1 VRFRSTLILLVVFAA
16 LGGYVYFAEY
26 RGHDERE
33 KQEASKKKLFSEP
46 LKDVTALSLTFPDHK
61 MSAVKKDDKHW
72 EFTEPQGLD
81 ADSDEWDML
90 VSSLSQIEKGGAVS
104 ASTNLA
110 QYGLDKPV
118 VEVTAKLKDG
128 KSVGV
133 LFGSENPKKS
143 DNYAKL
149 ADSPE
154 VFLSPVSGSKSFQ
167 KSLTDL
173 RNKKVLEFALD
184 DINSIRIED
193 GKTLM
198 EFQKSGMD
206 WLIKKPLD
214 LKADAE
220 EISGFLS
227 AIQSARATS
236 FADSGLTLM
245 SAGLAPVT
253 TKVTLHDAKANT
265 DKILSIGKSPETD
278 KYYARDESRTAIMII
293 NKDVPAKARR
303 PLIDWRDRSI
313 AHFDQGSIDE
323 LEIVRGPEKISVRK
337 QGSDWKLA
345 DGRKAQ
351 MDKISSLLLAVEFER
366 AQEIIDSPGN
376 PSTYGLDKP
385 RIEVTLRQAGKD
397 VIGLKLGGPTRNPMG
412 SYLKVST
419 NPAVMTVAEDFFA
432 KFSLKA
438 DDLAETH

>member
-81 ADSDEWDML
+81 ADSEEWDML

>member
-1 VRFRSTLILLVVFAA
+1 LVLLVVFAA

-33 KQEASKKKLFSEP
+33 QQEASKKKLFP
-46 LKDVTALSLTFPDHK
+46 TPIKDVTSLSLAFPDK
-61 MSAVKKDDKHW
+61 KFSATKKDDKHW
-72 EFTEPQGLD
+72 EFTEPMGIA

-90 VSSLSQIEKGGAVS
+90 VTSLGQIEKGGAVS
-104 ASTNLA
+104 SNGNLA
-110 QYGLDKPV
+110 QYGLDKPA

-128 KSVGV
+128 KTVDV
-133 LFGSENPKKS
+133 LFGSENPRKS
-143 DNYAKL
+143 DNYSKL
-149 ADSPE
+149 ADAPDI
-154 VFLSPVSGSKSFQ
+154 FLTPVSASKSFQ

-184 DINSIRIED
+184 DINSVRIED
-193 GKTLM
+193 GKNVL
-198 EFQKSGMD
+198 EFQKSGTD
-206 WLIKKPLD
+206 WLVKKPMD
-214 LKADAE
+214 LKGDSE

-227 AIQSARATS
+227 TIQSARAS
-236 FADSGLTLM
+236 EFADSGLTLI

-253 TKVTLHDAKANT
+253 TKITLHDGRANA
-265 DKILSIGKSPETD
+265 DRVLSLGKSPEKD
-278 KYYARDESRTAIMII
+278 KYYARDESRAAIMII
-293 NKDVPAKARR
+293 AKDVPTKARR

-313 AHFDQGSIDE
+313 AHFDQGSVDE
-323 LEIVRGPEKISVRK
+323 LEIVRGSEKISVKK

-366 AQEIIDSPGN
+366 AQEIIDTPG
-376 PSTYGLDKP
+376 SLSSYGLDKP
-385 RIEVTLRQAGKD
+385 RIEVALRQAGKD
-397 VIGLKLGGPTRNPMG
+397 VLGLKMGGETRNPVG

-438 DDLAETH
+438 DDIAETH

>member
-1 VRFRSTLILLVVFAA
+1 MRFRSTLILLVVFAA

-81 ADSDEWDML
+81 ADSEEWDML

-154 VFLSPVSGSKSFQ
+154 VFLSPVNGSKSFQ

-245 SAGLAPVT
+245 SAGLSPVT
-253 TKVTLHDAKANT
+253 TKITLHDAKANS
-265 DKILSIGKSPETD
+265 DKMLSLGKSAETD
-278 KYYARDESRTAIMII
+278 KYYARDESRAAIMII

-323 LEIVRGPEKISVRK
+323 LEIVRGTEKISIRK

>member
-1 VRFRSTLILLVVFAA
+1 MRFRSTLVLLVVFAA

-33 KQEASKKKLFSEP
+33 QKEASKKKLFP
-46 LKDVTALSLTFPDHK
+46 TPIKDVSSLSLTFPDHK
-61 MSAVKKDDKHW
+61 FSAIKKDDKHW
-72 EFTEPQGLD
+72 EFTEPQGMD

-90 VSSLSQIEKGGAVS
+90 VSSLGQIEKGSAVS
-104 ASTNLA
+104 TDANLA

-128 KSVGV
+128 KTVGV
-133 LFGSENPKKS
+133 LFGAENPKKS
-143 DNYAKL
+143 DSYAKL
-149 ADSPE
+149 ADSSD
-154 VFLSPVSGSKSFQ
+154 VFLSPLSASKSFQ

-173 RNKKVLEFALD
+173 RNKKVLEFAPD
-184 DINSIRIED
+184 DINSVRIED
-193 GKTLM
+193 GKNLF

-206 WLIKKPLD
+206 WLVKKPLD
-214 LKADAE
+214 LKADGE
-220 EISGFLS
+220 EISGFLDT
-227 AIQSARATS
+227 IQAARAS
-236 FADSGLTLM
+236 DFADSKLTLI

-253 TKVTLHDAKANT
+253 TKITLHDVKANS
-265 DKILSIGKSPETD
+265 DRVLSLGNSPEKD
-278 KYYARDESRTAIMII
+278 KYYARDESRSAIMVIG
-293 NKDVPAKARR
+293 KDVPDKARR

-313 AHFDQGSIDE
+313 AHFDQGSVDE
-323 LEIVRGPEKISVRK
+323 LEIVRGAEKISVKK

-351 MDKISSLLLAVEFER
+351 ADKISSLLLAVEFER

-376 PSTYGLDKP
+376 PAIYGLDKP
-385 RIEVTLRQAGKD
+385 RIEVTLRQGGKD
-397 VIGLKLGGPTRNPMG
+397 VVGLKMGGATRNPVG

-438 DDLAETH
+438 DDIAETH

>member
-1 VRFRSTLILLVVFAA
+1 MRFRSTLVLLVVFAA

-26 RGHDERE
+26 RGHNERE
-33 KQEASKKKLFSEP
+33 QQEASKKKLFPTP
-46 LKDVTALSLTFPDHK
+46 LKDVTGLSLMFPDHK
-61 MSAVKKDDKHW
+61 ISAVKKDDKHW
-72 EFTEPQGLD
+72 EFTEPQGID

-90 VSSLSQIEKGGAVS
+90 VSSLGQIEKGGAVS

-110 QYGLDKPV
+110 QYGLDKPT
-118 VEVTAKLKDG
+118 VEVTAQLKDG
-128 KSVGV
+128 RTVGV

-143 DNYAKL
+143 DNNAKL
-149 ADSPE
+149 ADSPD

-167 KSLTDL
+167 KTLTDL
-173 RNKKVLEFALD
+173 RNKKVLEFTVD
-184 DINSIRIED
+184 DINSVRIED
-193 GKTLM
+193 GKNLL
-198 EFQKSGMD
+198 ELQKSGMD
-206 WLIKKPLD
+206 WVVKKPLE
-214 LKADAE
+214 LKADGE
-220 EISGFLS
+220 EISGFLG
-227 AIQSARATS
+227 AIQSARATN

-245 SAGLAPVT
+245 GAGLAPAA
-253 TKVTLHDAKANT
+253 TKITLHDAKANA
-265 DKILSIGKSPETD
+265 DRVLSLGKSAETD
-278 KYYARDESRTAIMII
+278 KYYARDESRSAIMII

-323 LEIVRGPEKISVRK
+323 LEIVRGAEKISVKK

-351 MDKISSLLLAVEFER
+351 TDKISSLLLAVEFER
-366 AQEIIDSPGN
+366 AQEIIDSPGS
-376 PSTYGLDKP
+376 PSSYGLDKP
-385 RIEVTLRQAGKD
+385 RIEVALRQAGKD
-397 VIGLKLGGPTRNPMG
+397 VLGLKLGGATRNPVG

-438 DDLAETH
+438 DDIAETH